1 VIEEEINAAG
11 RVVVLWSK
19 TSVDSTWVLDEAN
32 LAKELGKLVPV
43 AIDDCAAPLGFRYL
57 HTLRGSAVDT
67 IADDLLIACG
77 SVPRPK
83 SETPRA
89 AEPIEPN
96 ASRTAEREPPP
107 AEGAAG
113 AQGGDAARSAGASE
127 VASGS
132 SDFGDIFGEFFG
144 LKPGAVAGR
153 RGSDLRYNY
162 SLSLEEAFRGKV
174 VEIAVPALR
183 SCEICSGS
191 GAKAGAASSKCTTC
205 DGSGEVKEQQGFFR
219 VQKKCPTC
227 NGQGGSIAD
236 VCEACGGEGRVTLD
250 RRLSVNIPAGVESG
264 TRIRL
269 AGEGEAGFRG
279 GEAGDLYIVLEVTP
293 HEFFQRSGDDLTC
306 RVPVPVTLAALGGPV
321 EIPSV
326 DGGPL
331 RVRVPPG
338 MQSNQS
344 LRLRGRGMSR
354 LRGEGR
360 GDLFVRSEVETPQGL
375 GPHAREVVGK
385 LRDLRPTAARV
396 NANLAA
402 EERGP
407 DLSCEVV
414 VSIFDAA
421 LGGEVTFSIEGGP
434 MLRLKVPEGVQN
446 GQLMRLRGLGREG
459 GDLYVTVRTEL
470 PAGLTDRERGLLEEL
485 QNLGSE
491 VTHTESRSFMERVRE
506 LFAFRPEGC

>member
-1 VIEEEINAAG
+1 
-11 RVVVLWSK
+11 
-19 TSVDSTWVLDEAN
+19 
-32 LAKELGKLVPV
+32 
-43 AIDDCAAPLGFRYL
+43 
-57 HTLRGSAVDT
+57 
-67 IADDLLIACG
+67 
-77 SVPRPK
+77 
-83 SETPRA
+83 
-89 AEPIEPN
+89 
-96 ASRTAEREPPP
+96 
-107 AEGAAG
+107 
-113 AQGGDAARSAGASE
+113 
-127 VASGS
+127 
-132 SDFGDIFGEFFG
+132 
-144 LKPGAVAGR
+144 
-153 RGSDLRYNY
+153 
-162 SLSLEEAFRGKV
+162 
-174 VEIAVPALR
+174 
-183 SCEICSGS
+183 
-191 GAKAGAASSKCTTC
+191 
-205 DGSGEVKEQQGFFR
+205 
-219 VQKKCPTC
+219 
-227 NGQGGSIAD
+227 
-236 VCEACGGEGRVTLD
+236 
-250 RRLSVNIPAGVESG
+250 
-264 TRIRL
+264 
-269 AGEGEAGFRG
+269 
-279 GEAGDLYIVLEVTP
+279 
-293 HEFFQRSGDDLTC
+293 
-306 RVPVPVTLAALGGPV
+306 VPVPVTLAALGGPV

-344 LRLRGRGMSR
+344 LRLKGRGMSR